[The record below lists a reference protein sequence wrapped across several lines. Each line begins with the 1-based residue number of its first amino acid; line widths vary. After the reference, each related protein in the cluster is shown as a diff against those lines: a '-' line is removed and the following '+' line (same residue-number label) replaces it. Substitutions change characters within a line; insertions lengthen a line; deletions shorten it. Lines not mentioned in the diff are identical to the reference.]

1 MDWQIERESVEAERL
16 VANLQQ
22 QAMIDGEVALPG
34 SMRDPVTVLSVQA
47 QAVPGTAEVQNDK
60 LTLSGQVVFHVLY
73 TQGDLTRVQVIET
86 GCDFHQIIESPGVT
100 PRMQLDW
107 SVGVE
112 DAGAK
117 ANGGRL
123 ALTAA
128 LTFSAVVTTA
138 APVDVITD
146 ITGSSVLKTKRQQ
159 LRLCRTTATGS
170 EKGLIRE
177 EFDLPAALGIED
189 TLYATANARV
199 EDVVGGDGRVTVTGT
214 VELTVY
220 HAGKTGHPLVVTRH
234 STPFEQAVTLQTGDD
249 DEIDARVQIVDVM
262 VDSMEAGEDARI
274 LRAEVELLVSVRAT
288 ERSECTLLDDAY
300 TTEGEQVVPQRR
312 TVEMHTDDL
321 TCTARESGKL
331 MIAMPDDAQP
341 IGTMLAAFVQP
352 AAGTRENV
360 NGRLRVDGMLGVTLC
375 YLPMDSDVPVSVH
388 QDVPFS
394 MQFVCDLPSSA
405 AITLECVEAV
415 ASAITSDRAEVRFIL
430 ALEGMEYGAQPFGII
445 TDIETMQV
453 PEESGGI
460 ILYYPKDCET
470 SWDVAKRYRIGEET
484 LTAFNPKLQDVRP
497 GEPIV
502 ILKRGAMEA

>member
-1 MDWQIERESVEAERL
+1 M
-16 VANLQQ
+16 
-22 QAMIDGEVALPG
+22 
-34 SMRDPVTVLSVQA
+34 
-47 QAVPGTAEVQNDK
+47 
-60 LTLSGQVVFHVLY
+60 
-73 TQGDLTRVQVIET
+73 
-86 GCDFHQIIESPGVT
+86 
-100 PRMQLDW
+100 
-107 SVGVE
+107 
-112 DAGAK
+112 
-117 ANGGRL
+117 
-123 ALTAA
+123 
-128 LTFSAVVTTA
+128 
-138 APVDVITD
+138 
-146 ITGSSVLKTKRQQ
+146 
-159 LRLCRTTATGS
+159 
-170 EKGLIRE
+170 
-177 EFDLPAALGIED
+177 
-189 TLYATANARV
+189 

-220 HAGKTGHPLVVTRH
+220 HAGETGHPLVVTRH
-234 STPFEQAVTLQTGDD
+234 STPFEQAVALQTGGD
-249 DEIDARVQIVDVM
+249 DEIDARVRIVDVM
-262 VDSMEAGEDARI
+262 VDSMEAGENARI

-288 ERSECTLLDDAY
+288 EQTECTLLDDAY
-300 TTEGEQVVPQRR
+300 TTEGDQVVPQRR

-394 MQFVCDLPSSA
+394 MQFVCDLPSSS

-430 ALEGMEYGAQPFGII
+430 ALEGMEYSAQPFGIV
-445 TDIETMQV
+445 TDVESVQAPDET
-453 PEESGGI
+453 GGI